1 MPDRKPIPPPQRTP
15 APRHDGRLLV
25 TRVKQAV
32 QDFLHPARGDIEP
45 RLPRTGKKR

>member
-1 MPDRKPIPPPQRTP
+1 MPDRKPIPRPHAP

-32 QDFLHPARGDIEP
+32 KDFLHPPRSDVEP